1 VLVTALY
8 TCTSDASGGKK
19 INITNTEEA
28 RYKFMSERKK
38 LKQGERNWNVF
49 HKEKMCEQR

>member
-1 VLVTALY
+1 MLVTALY